1 MRHKGVTL
9 AGKLLALGLL
19 SVVGLGVS
27 PITPLQAQATKL
39 IKHPQH
45 TKKPTISPKL
55 VHCGMGAMS
64 PACAKACASGIAYFN
79 KGQML
84 KAIPAFKAAVKSNP
98 SDPATHLWLARALKK
113 QNGPANVELAKTH
126 YRHVLALQPHNVEAL
141 SQLGQLLS
149 WNVNTRSEAAD
160 LLQHAHK
167 MAPNDAFITARTAE
181 TLAWLGRIRQAR
193 PLADMVAPQ
202 LLKNPTQNHDWLATY
217 AGVLTGT
224 GSAPQAVSLYRSL
237 LANGHQNDVK
247 LKTGYALALAK
258 ADQSDMALT
267 LYPGLLSHAM
277 ALPVGHNPE
286 QVAAMAGLSYE
297 LGKYSDSLTLEDRLP
312 LPWQLATPVRLRH
325 ARSLDKAGRTSDS
338 IEAFYK
344 LYGDSLLT
352 ADQKMEFADLLQSHH
367 VPASQWPQANLAQ
380 TLYNDAIGAYPA
392 NSLKHAM
399 AQVRLARLAND
410 DGGTLDNTQ
419 YQAILTAYQNAI
431 SASGRDPEL
440 KQEYLDVLRYDRGHF
455 EQSEAELKRL
465 IAENPDD
472 LGYQLGL
479 ADLLSVQEDRRPDAI
494 KLYWRL
500 IESGKG
506 DADTNEK
513 LNKVL
518 GWHKPQASL
527 LPTYEAILKAQ
538 PDNRG
543 AKLSVA
549 RLYVKQPKTFAQG
562 LALFDSVQVANP
574 TTPDELALQQE
585 WLGALY
591 QQPGRRSEA
600 LATLKKLHA
609 DRPDDTQIQLSYARM
624 LSYDRRYG
632 EAIKLFNG
640 VLDKDATNKEA
651 LVGKGY
657 TILWGGEPLAA
668 KAVLSKARKLYP
680 NDSDVAI
687 ALAHANRTLGNYSEA
702 LKLMKE
708 VKPSKKSMAPST
720 PLSLGGSVSHEGA
733 GNRLVA
739 YVNNHPKLNVQWD
752 VAPLE
757 SDLIRHSLASAS
769 SQDSLKGEGSIGLKS
784 KTQNPTALLSLE
796 TKSHDP
802 NLEHDLSQLRQ
813 QMDSLQQLQQ
823 QSQADLDNMGKD
835 LQQVQEQTPKAVSIP
850 TTPDKA
856 EAYGVLPDTGLYGSN
871 QPLGAQATL
880 QGEGNSLSTPP
891 ENTEALEDLD
901 YQLGRV
907 FRPSLTSGFSALIQ
921 KGEPTTTRLRGWGF
935 NNELSM
941 SLLPNLRVRGG
952 ISPFRYYIPNGKS
965 KGIGPSSTWAT
976 HYTWGASTKLGDRLL
991 FSGDMGLLH
1000 FTQTDENR
1008 LTYNAFAKL
1017 DVTDN
1022 IKLKVGS
1029 RRDPLANSLLSYAG
1043 IRPITGRFAGQ
1054 SLGPAMETSLF
1065 AELNLTPLRRVDLNG
1080 GYEFGWVRGDNMP
1093 NNTKNQFYGSVGYTQ
1108 PIGQT
1113 HSARLAY
1120 EALYFGY
1127 DKDATLGYFDT
1138 VGNRNEPL
1146 SRLNPVT
1153 VATNGTVF
1161 GGYFS
1166 PSSFW
1171 LNDIRLDVTGS
1182 FWNKKLE
1189 YKVGGSIG
1197 IQHYDRINTNRT
1209 SLATTLEAN
1218 LLYNATDWL
1227 GIYTNASFIDS
1238 GGFFRRS
1245 RFGGGLVLRPDI
1257 GWLSPVIK

>member
-9 AGKLLALGLL
+9 ASKLLALGLL
-19 SVVGLGVS
+19 STVGLGA
-27 PITPLQAQATKL
+27 TPAAPLLAQAKTGA
-39 IKHPQH
+39 
-45 TKKPTISPKL
+45 TPTMSPKL
-55 VHCGMGAMS
+55 APKVVHCGMSKMS
-64 PACAKACASGIAYFN
+64 PTCAAACASGIAYFN

-84 KAIPAFKAAVKSNP
+84 KAIPAFKTAVKANP
-98 SDPATHLWLARALKK
+98 SDPMTHLWLARALKQ
-113 QNGPANVELAKTH
+113 QNGPANVEAAKVQ
-126 YRHVLALQPHNVEAL
+126 YRHVLALDPHNTEAL

-149 WNVNTRSEAAD
+149 WHVTTRSEAAD

-167 MAPNDAFITARTAE
+167 MAPNDTFITARTAE

-193 PLADMVAPQ
+193 PLADVVAHQ
-202 LLKNPTQNHDWLATY
+202 LLKSPTQNHDWLATY

-224 GSAPQAVSLYRSL
+224 GSAPQAVTLYRSL
-237 LANGHQNDVK
+237 LANGHQSDVK

-258 ADQSDMALT
+258 ADQAEAAMAI
-267 LYPGLLSHAM
+267 YPGLLSHTM
-277 ALPVGHNPE
+277 GLSSGSNPE
-286 QVAAMAGLSYE
+286 QVAAMAGLAYE
-297 LGKYSDSLTLEDRLP
+297 LGKYTDSLALEDRLP

-325 ARSLDKAGRTSDS
+325 ARSLDKAGRTADS

-344 LYGDSLLT
+344 LYGDSLLS

-367 VPASQWPQANLAQ
+367 IPASQWPQANLAQ
-380 TLYNDAIGAYPA
+380 TLYQQAIGTYPE

-410 DGGTLDNTQ
+410 DGGSLDNTQ

-440 KQEYLDVLRYDRGHF
+440 RQEYLDVLRYDRGHF
-455 EQSEAELKRL
+455 AQSEAELKRL
-465 IAENPDD
+465 AVENPDD
-472 LGYQLGL
+472 VSYQLGL
-479 ADLLSVQEDRRPDAI
+479 ADLWSVQEDRRPEAI
-494 KLYWRL
+494 SAYWTL
-500 IESGKG
+500 IQAGKG
-506 DADTNEK
+506 DADTQDK

-527 LPTYEAILKAQ
+527 QPTYEAILKAQ

-543 AKLSVA
+543 AKLSLA

-562 LALFDSVQVANP
+562 LALYDGLQVA
-574 TTPDELALQQE
+574 TPSTPEELALQQE

-609 DRPDDTQIQLSYARM
+609 DRPDDTNIQLSYARM

-640 VLDKDATNKEA
+640 VLGKDATNKEA
-651 LVGKGY
+651 LLGKGY

-668 KAVLSKARKLYP
+668 KAVLTKARKLYP
-680 NDSDVAI
+680 GDSDVAI
-687 ALAHANRTLGNYSEA
+687 ALAHANRSLGNYAEA

-708 VKPSKKSMAPST
+708 VRPTKKSMAPST
-720 PLSLGGSVSHEGA
+720 PLSLGMGA

-739 YVNNHPKLNVQWD
+739 YVTNHPKLNVQWD

-757 SDLIRHSLASAS
+757 NDLIRHSLTSAS
-769 SQDSLKGEGSIGLKS
+769 SQDSLKGEGRVG
-784 KTQNPTALLSLE
+784 LLSLAE
-796 TKSHDP
+796 SGHDP
-802 NLEHDLSQLRQ
+802 NLDHA
-813 QMDSLQQLQQ
+813 LQQVQG
-823 QSQADLDNMGKD
+823 QSQADIDEIGKQ
-835 LQQVQEQTPKAVSIP
+835 LEQVQAQHPTAVSIP

-856 EAYGVLPDTGLYGSN
+856 DAYGVLPDTGLYGSN

-880 QGEGNSLSTPP
+880 QGEGTSLSTPP
-891 ENTEALEDLD
+891 ANTEALDDLD
-901 YQLGRV
+901 RELGRV
-907 FRPSLTSGFSALIQ
+907 FRPSLTSGFGALIQ
-921 KGEPTTTRLRGWGF
+921 KGAPTTTRLRGWGF
-935 NNELSM
+935 NNELSL

-952 ISPFRYYIPNGKS
+952 ISPFRYYIPNGKAQ
-965 KGIGPSSTWAT
+965 GIGPSSTWAT

-991 FSGDMGLLH
+991 LSGDMGLLH

-1008 LTYNAFAKL
+1008 FTYNAFAKL
-1017 DVTDN
+1017 DVTDK

-1029 RRDPLANSLLSYAG
+1029 RRDPLANSLLSYTG

-1065 AELNLTPLRRVDLNG
+1065 AELNLTPLRRVDVNG

-1108 PIGQT
+1108 PIGKT
-1113 HSARLAY
+1113 HNARLAY

-1138 VGNRNEPL
+1138 VGNSRLPL
-1146 SRLNPVT
+1146 SSLNPINF
-1153 VATNGTVF
+1153 APKGTVF

-1171 LNDIRLDVTGS
+1171 LNDVRLDVTGS
-1182 FWNKKLE
+1182 FWNKRLE
-1189 YKVGGSIG
+1189 YKVGGSVG
-1197 IQHYDRINTNRT
+1197 IQSYDRINSNRT

-1218 LLYNATDWL
+1218 LLFNATDWL

-1257 GWLSPVIK
+1257 RALSPVIK